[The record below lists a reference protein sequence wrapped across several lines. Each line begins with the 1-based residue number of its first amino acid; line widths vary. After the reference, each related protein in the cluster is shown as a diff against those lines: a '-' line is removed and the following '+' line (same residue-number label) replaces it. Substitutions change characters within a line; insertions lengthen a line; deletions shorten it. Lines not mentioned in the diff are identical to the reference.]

1 MLDFVIISTKSKKG
15 SIEVYP
21 KFVIPTRKKSS
32 DLMIRGGDFYA
43 IWNDEEKLWST
54 DEEVALY
61 LIDKEIA
68 AKVKELELCT
78 DERILPQYMWDSESG
93 MIDKWHKFVQVQLR
107 DSFTPLDEQIIFANT
122 DVKKEDYASKKL
134 SYPLQDGDISA
145 YDELMSV
152 LYAPSERLKLE
163 WAIGSIVSGDSKKL
177 QKFLVLYGDS
187 GTGKSTILNI
197 IQALFEGYYS
207 VFDAKALGSN
217 SNSFA
222 LEAFKSNPMVAIQHD
237 GDLSRIEDN
246 TRLNSV
252 VSHELMT
259 VNEKFKSAYANRY
272 HCFLFM
278 GTNKPVKITDAKS
291 GILRRLIDVSPTGNK
306 VPADKYDI
314 LINQISFELG
324 AIAKHCLDVYMANK
338 SIYNSY
344 IPTSMLNASNDF
356 YNYILDNYNTFKTS
370 DRISLDVSYEMYKTY
385 CDEAKVPY
393 PLSKR
398 LFKEELKNY
407 FNEFSERVL
416 DEDGKTR
423 SYFIGFKRDKFEYK
437 VENGKTPKKSTWLDF
452 KKQTSILD
460 SVLANCPAQYANDD
474 GTPLY
479 SWNKV
484 VTTLSELDT
493 SKLHYV
499 NIQDPLH
506 IVTDFDLKDENGN
519 KSLALNIEAASKWPK
534 TYAEL
539 SKSGQG
545 IHLHYIYTGGDPT
558 LLSRIYDDN
567 IEIKVFTGDS
577 SLRRMLTKC
586 NDLPIAEINSGLPL
600 KKEVAK
606 VVNLETVKSEKS
618 LRVFI
623 KRNLNKEIHAY
634 TAPSIDFIKKKL
646 DDAYEQ
652 GLKYDVSDMKPD
664 IVAFA
669 ASSSHQAQR
678 CLKVVTEMKFHSE
691 EPSEAPPE
699 SNYISDKLVFFDVEV
714 FPNLFVVVYK
724 AEGTDS
730 TPVTLINPK
739 PKDLESLLKM
749 KLVGFNCR
757 RYDNHILYARYIGKS
772 LSELYE
778 ISQRIIGD
786 KGNGFFAEAWNLSY
800 TDIYDFSSVK
810 QSLKKFEIAL
820 GIHHQE
826 LGLPWDKPVPEELWD
841 KVAEYCINDV
851 VATEATFE
859 NRYGDFVA
867 REILAA
873 IAGGTVNDT
882 TNSLTTKFIFGN
894 DRKPHLVYTNLE
906 TGECTDPEYQR
917 TDIIN
922 SFPGYLFEDGHNLY
936 LGEDVGFGG
945 YVYAEPGM
953 YRKVVTLDV
962 ASMHPSSIIAMNA
975 FGKYTE
981 RFAEILQA
989 RIAIKHKDFDKAR
1002 TMLDGKLAQF
1012 LNDESKAKALAQ
1024 ALKIAINS
1032 VYGLT
1037 AAAFDNPFRDSRNE
1051 NNFIALRG
1059 ALFMVSLKHK
1069 IQDKGFKV
1077 VHIKTDSIKILE
1089 PTDEILNYAIEEG
1102 KKYGY
1107 NFEIEHKFDRICLVN
1122 NAVYVAKLADDD
1134 PEDPGKWTATGT
1146 QFAIPYVFKSLFSK
1160 EQIIFSDLCETKSVS
1175 SSIYL
1180 DMNESLPSATEYEK
1194 LFDVR
1199 KKALSGKA
1207 LTKPEQR
1214 LIEQYENLSA
1224 DELSSKIA
1232 EAHHYIF
1239 IGKVGLFCPIK
1250 PGAGGGLLMRDAGN
1264 GKFASVT
1271 GAKDYRWLESES
1283 VQNMHKESDIDK
1295 NYYRKLCDVA
1305 VETISEFGN
1314 FEEFVS

>member
-43 IWNDEEKLWST
+43 IWNDETKLWST

-68 AKVKELELCT
+68 AKVEELKTCT
-78 DERILPQYMWDSESG
+78 DEHILPQYMWDSESG

-107 DSFTPLDEQIIFANT
+107 DSFVPLDEQIIFANT
-122 DVKKEDYASKKL
+122 NVTKEDYASKRL
-134 SYPLQDGDISA
+134 PYPLQDGDISA
-145 YDELMSV
+145 YDELIST
-152 LYAPSERLKLE
+152 LYAPSERMKLE

-197 IQALFEGYYS
+197 VQSLFEGYYS

-291 GILRRLIDVSPTGNK
+291 GILRRLIDVSPTGKK
-306 VPADKYDI
+306 VSADRYDV

-324 AIAKHCLDVYMANK
+324 AIAKHCLDVYKTNK
-338 SIYNSY
+338 SLYNNY
-344 IPTSMLNASNDF
+344 IPTGMLNASNDF
-356 YNYILDNYNTFKTS
+356 YNYILDNFNTFKTN
-370 DRISLDVSYEMYKTY
+370 DRISLDASYEMYKTY

-407 FNEFSERVL
+407 FKEFKERVV
-416 DEDGKTR
+416 DSDGKTR
-423 SYFIGFKRDKFEYK
+423 SYFIDFKSEKFEYRI
-437 VENGKTPKKSTWLDF
+437 ETGKQPEKSTWLSF
-452 KKQTSILD
+452 EKQN
-460 SVLANCPAQYANDD
+460 SVFDDIATNYPAQYAKDD

-479 SWNKV
+479 SWGKV
-484 VTTLSELDT
+484 VTTLSEIDT

-499 NIQDPLH
+499 NVPDVKH
-506 IVTDFDLKDENGN
+506 IVADFDLKDENGN
-519 KSLALNIEAASKWPK
+519 KSLAKNIEAASKWPK

-567 IEIKVFTGDS
+567 IEIKVFNGDS

-586 NDLPIAEINSGLPL
+586 NNLPIAEINSGLPL

-606 VVNLETVKSEKS
+606 VVNLENVKSEKS

-652 GLKYDVSDMKPD
+652 GLKYDISDMKPD

-669 ASSSHQAQR
+669 ASSSHQSAR
-678 CLKVVTEMKFHSE
+678 CLKVVAEMKFHSD
-691 EPSEAPPE
+691 EPSENTDT
-699 SNYISDKLVFFDVEV
+699 NYISDKLVFFDVEV

-724 AEGTDS
+724 VEGEDS
-730 TPVTLINPK
+730 KPVTMINPK
-739 PKDLESLLKM
+739 PDELEPLLRM

-772 LSELYE
+772 LGELYE

-800 TDIYDFSSVK
+800 TDIYDFSSIK

-826 LGLPWDKPVPEELWD
+826 LGLPWDKPVPKELWD

-851 VATEATFE
+851 VATEATF
-859 NRYGDFVA
+859 NDRYGDFVA

-894 DRKPHLVYTNLE
+894 DKAPHLVYTDLE
-906 TGECTDPEYQR
+906 TGICTDPEYQR
-917 TDIIN
+917 TDVIN

-953 YRKVVTLDV
+953 YHKVTTLDV

-989 RIAIKHKDFDKAR
+989 RIAIKHRDYDTAR
-1002 TMLDGKLAQF
+1002 TMLGGKLAEF
-1012 LNDESKAKALAQ
+1012 LDDTSKAKALAQ

-1077 VHIKTDSIKILE
+1077 IHIKTDSIKILE
-1089 PTDEILNYAIEEG
+1089 PTDDILNFAIEEG

-1107 NFEIEHKFDRICLVN
+1107 NFEVEHKFERICLVN
-1122 NAVYVAKLADDD
+1122 NAVYVAKLAEDD
-1134 PEDPGKWTATGT
+1134 PEEPGKWTATGT

-1180 DMNESLPSATEYEK
+1180 DMNEGLPDASEYER
-1194 LFDVR
+1194 LFDIR
-1199 KKALSGKA
+1199 LKAIKAL
-1207 LTKPEQR
+1207 
-1214 LIEQYENLSA
+1214 
-1224 DELSSKIA
+1224 
-1232 EAHHYIF
+1232 
-1239 IGKVGLFCPIK
+1239 
-1250 PGAGGGLLMRDAGN
+1250 GGP
-1264 GKFASVT
+1264 
-1271 GAKDYRWLESES
+1271 
-1283 VQNMHKESDIDK
+1283 
-1295 NYYRKLCDVA
+1295 C
-1305 VETISEFGN
+1305 
-1314 FEEFVS
+1314 VS